1 MVPIPAGVADGLT
14 LRLSLGGGQEVFITV
29 RVADSDYFRREG
41 QDVHSTAFISLS
53 QALLGGVIRVAGL
66 HGDLNLRIPQG
77 TSSHTEMTLSG
88 RGIKHMD
95 MDSYN
100 LHGDHI
106 FTIHIKMPVNI
117 TEEQKEILREFAH
130 LEKDTPGTITG
141 VDKSSFRNFRMRK
154 PSSEQQESSDNS
166 SDKASEPRE
175 QSSPVDSERGT
186 NAKGTLTKIIDAV
199 SENETVKLI
208 KKKIWG

>member
-1 MVPIPAGVADGLT
+1 
-14 LRLSLGGGQEVFITV
+14 
-29 RVADSDYFRREG
+29 
-41 QDVHSTAFISLS
+41 
-53 QALLGGVIRVAGL
+53 
-66 HGDLNLRIPQG
+66 
-77 TSSHTEMTLSG
+77 
-88 RGIKHMD
+88 
-95 MDSYN
+95 
-100 LHGDHI
+100 
-106 FTIHIKMPVNI
+106 MPVNM

-186 NAKGTLTKIIDAV
+186 DAKGTLAKVIDAV
-199 SENETVKLI
+199 SENETVKFI

>member
-1 MVPIPAGVADGLT
+1 M
-14 LRLSLGGGQEVFITV
+14 FITV

-41 QDVHSTAFISLS
+41 QDVHTTAFISLS

-106 FTIHIKMPVNI
+106 FTIHIKMPVNM

-130 LEKDTPGTITG
+130 LERDTPGTITG

-154 PSSEQQESSDNS
+154 PSSEQQETSDILVIRHQNQEKS
-166 SDKASEPRE
+166 LVQWIVKQEQMPRVHW
-175 QSSPVDSERGT
+175 Q
-186 NAKGTLTKIIDAV
+186 
-199 SENETVKLI
+199 KL
-208 KKKIWG
+208 